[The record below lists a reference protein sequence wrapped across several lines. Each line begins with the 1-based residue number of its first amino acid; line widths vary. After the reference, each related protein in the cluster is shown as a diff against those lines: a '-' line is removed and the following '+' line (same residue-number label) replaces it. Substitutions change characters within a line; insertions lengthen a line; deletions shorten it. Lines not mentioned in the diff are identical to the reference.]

1 MGSVSEEKPHHT
13 KEKSDQRN
21 ALICQYLTLVPA
33 VASKYYGLE
42 TWEELISVGTIG
54 LIKAVDSF
62 DVSKGCN
69 LSSYAWICISN
80 EINMFLRKEA
90 SYHSRV
96 TVSGADAVGSGNSD
110 RQDPVF
116 EEVSSRLEHEHL
128 EESFHTLSPQEQEIL
143 RLRFGL
149 KDGQP
154 QCSQE
159 ELAELLGISQSY
171 TSRIVRK
178 CLLSLQQKLAAS
190 GG

>member
-1 MGSVSEEKPHHT
+1 MSSVSEEKPHLT

-62 DVSKGCN
+62 DVSKGCP
-69 LSSYAWICISN
+69 LPPYACICISN
-80 EINMFLRKEA
+80 EINMYLRKE
-90 SYHSRV
+90 SNYRNRI
-96 TVSGADAVGSGNSD
+96 TVSGGDASGFEDTD

-128 EESFHTLSPQEQEIL
+128 EESFHDLSPREQEIL

-149 KDGQP
+149 NDDRSR
-154 QCSQE
+154 CSQE

-171 TSRIVRK
+171 TSRVIKK
-178 CLLSLQQKLAAS
+178 CLLSLQQKLSAA